1 MLFYG
6 IFFILFGI
14 LILIKPELLSYLIA
28 IFFIIIWVNILIL
41 YFIFKPKKE
50 KDIIIWWYKIVK
62 K

>member
-28 IFFIIIWVNILIL
+28 IFFIVIWINILTL
-41 YFIFKPKKE
+41 YFIFNPKKD
-50 KDIIIWWYKIVK
+50 KDITIWAYKIVK

>member
-1 MLFYG
+1 MLIYG

-28 IFFIIIWVNILIL
+28 IFFIVIGINILTL
-41 YFIFKPKKE
+41 YLIFKPKKN
-50 KDIIIWWYKIVK
+50 KDIIIWGYKIIK

>member
-1 MLFYG
+1 MLIYG

-28 IFFIIIWVNILIL
+28 IFFIVVWINILTL
-41 YFIFKPKKE
+41 YFILKPKKE
-50 KDIIIWWYKIVK
+50 KDIIIWGYKVVK